1 MNSSE
6 ITIFVGRRIKEM
18 RTKAGLTQE
27 ALAQKASVD
36 RSYIV
41 GIENAKRNV
50 SLRTLDRICSAMNG
64 NVFEIFSKNVDYSQ
78 QK

>member
-1 MNSSE
+1 MNDSE
-6 ITIFVGRRIKEM
+6 ITVFVGRRIKEM
-18 RTKAGLTQE
+18 RTEAGLTQK
-27 ALAQKASVD
+27 ALAQKAGVD

-50 SLRTLDRICSAMNG
+50 SLETLDRICRAMDE
-64 NVFEIFSKNVDYSQ
+64 NVFEIFSENVDYSQ